1 MDVVIT
7 GIGLVSALGSLELTW
22 QHLLAGKSGIR
33 FRQPFLD
40 LDPFP
45 VALIASH
52 PIALTALTE
61 QVVSAAIQDAGLD
74 LPLLDCGVVI
84 GSSRGHQAKWEALV
98 KQSAG
103 GHYPDNELLDWLNT
117 LPNGAAIAAA
127 RLIGTHNP
135 VLSPMAACAT
145 GLWAI
150 AQAYELVKTGQ
161 CDRVIAGAVET
172 PITPLTLTGFRQM
185 GALAKTGAYP
195 FDRDREGLVLGEGGA
210 VLVLESAELA
220 HQRGAKPYG
229 QIAGWSFTADGYHV
243 SAPEPNSRM
252 AAIAI
257 QQCLDRSGLTPSD
270 IGYIHA
276 HGTATQLND
285 RNEAALI
292 QQLLPNTPVSSTKG
306 ATGHTIGA
314 SGALGAAFCLMALK
328 HQQLPPNVGL
338 QNPDFDL
345 NFVTQ
350 TRSAIVNHALC
361 LSFGFGGQNGAI
373 AFKHTLTSG
382 DRLCSATGASR
393 ASGRLVD

>member
-7 GIGLVSALGSLELTW
+7 GIGLVSALGSLQSTW
-22 QHLLAGKSGIR
+22 QHLLAGKSGIH
-33 FRQPFLD
+33 FHQPFLD

-45 VALIASH
+45 VALIAFQ

-61 QVVSAAIQDAGLD
+61 RVVSAAIQDAGLD
-74 LPLLDCGVVI
+74 LPLLDCGIVV
-84 GSSRGHQAKWEALV
+84 GSSRGHQAQWEALA
-98 KQSAG
+98 KQSV
-103 GHYPDNELLDWLNT
+103 GHRQDQDVTLLDWLNT

-127 RLIGTHNP
+127 RLIGTQAP

-150 AQAYELVKTGQ
+150 AQAYELVRTGQ

-195 FDRDREGLVLGEGGA
+195 FERDREGLVLGEGGA

-220 HQRGAKPYG
+220 QQRQAKLYG
-229 QIAGWSFTADGYHV
+229 QIVGWGFTADGYHV
-243 SAPEPNSRM
+243 SAPAPNSRM
-252 AAIAI
+252 GAIAI
-257 QQCLDRSGLTPSD
+257 QQCLDRSGLTSSD

-292 QQLLPNTPVSSTKG
+292 QQLLPDVPVSSTKG

-314 SGALGAAFCLMALK
+314 SGALGTAFCLMALK

-361 LSFGFGGQNGAI
+361 LCFGFGGQNGAI
-373 AFKHTLTSG
+373 ALSRTT
-382 DRLCSATGASR
+382 DQYSAASR
-393 ASGRLVD
+393 VID

>member
-7 GIGLVSALGSLELTW
+7 GIGLVSALGSLQPTW
-22 QHLLAGKSGIR
+22 QHLLAGKSGIQ
-33 FRQPFLD
+33 FHQPFLE

-45 VALIASH
+45 VALIDPQ

-61 QVVSAAIQDAGLD
+61 RVVSAAIEDARLD
-74 LPLLDCGVVI
+74 LPLLDCGIVV
-84 GSSRGHQAKWEALV
+84 GSSRGQQASWEALA
-98 KQSAG
+98 KQSVD
-103 GHYPDNELLDWLNT
+103 HRQDQDVRLLDWLDM

-127 RLIGTHNP
+127 RLIGTHAP

-150 AQAYELVKTGQ
+150 AQGYELIKTGQ

-195 FDRDREGLVLGEGGA
+195 FDQRREGLVLGEGGA

-220 HQRGAKPYG
+220 QHRQAKPYG
-229 QIAGWSFTADGYHV
+229 QIVGWGFTADGYHV
-243 SAPEPNSRM
+243 SAPAPNSRT
-252 AAIAI
+252 AAIAVK
-257 QQCLDRSGLTPSD
+257 QCLDHSGLAPSD

-285 RNEAALI
+285 RNEASLI
-292 QQLLPNTPVSSTKG
+292 QQLLPNAPVSSTKG
-306 ATGHTIGA
+306 TTGHTIGA
-314 SGALGAAFCLMALK
+314 SGALGVAFCLMALK

-338 QNPDFDL
+338 QHPDFNLD
-345 NFVTQ
+345 FVAQ
-350 TRSAIVNHALC
+350 TRSATLDHALC

-373 AFKHTLTSG
+373 ALSH
-382 DRLCSATGASR
+382 ASK
-393 ASGRLVD
+393 

>member
-1 MDVVIT
+1 MNKEVVVT
-7 GIGLVSALGSLELTW
+7 GIGLVSALGSLQSTW
-22 QHLLAGKSGIR
+22 QHLLAGRSGIR
-33 FRQPFLD
+33 FHQLFWD

-45 VALIASH
+45 AALIDTQ
-52 PIALTALTE
+52 PIALTALTK
-61 QVVSAAIQDAGLD
+61 QVVFAAIKDAGLQP
-74 LPLLDCGVVI
+74 PLIDCGVVI
-84 GSSRGHQAKWEALV
+84 GSSRGNQAKWETLTRQAD
-98 KQSAG
+98 Q
-103 GHYPDNELLDWLNT
+103 GHYRNDRLLDWLNT

-127 RLIGTHNP
+127 RLVGTQAP

-150 AQAYELVKTGQ
+150 AQAYELVRTGQ

-172 PITPLTLTGFRQM
+172 PITPLTLTGFRKM

-195 FDRDREGLVLGEGGA
+195 FDRDRKGLVLGEGGA

-220 HQRGAKPYG
+220 EQRQVKPYG
-229 QIAGWSFTADGYHV
+229 QIVGWGFTADGYHI
-243 SAPEPNSRM
+243 SAPEPNSRA
-252 AAIAI
+252 AAIAVK
-257 QQCLDRSGLTPSD
+257 QCLDRSGLIPAD

-292 QQLLPNTPVSSTKG
+292 QQLLPNAPVSSTKG

-314 SGALGAAFCLMALK
+314 SGAIGAAFCLMVLR

-338 QNPDFDL
+338 QHPDFDL

-350 TRSAIVNHALC
+350 TCSTQLDHALC

-373 AFKHTLTSG
+373 ALKHL
-382 DRLCSATGASR
+382 
-393 ASGRLVD
+393 